1 MSIKVYRNT
10 GFMGSA
16 VRLKLR
22 INGERIEKIKRQEIL
37 TIQIPRE
44 QVTFGIKLFLEKKNE
59 IIVKNGDVIDIEYK
73 KYFHYYFW
81 TIMFLII
88 IVVPLLEGTFRW
100 GTAAALVLISFAIQ
114 YFYGTYDL
122 IVNGDRKT

>member
-16 VRLKLR
+16 ANLKLR
-22 INGERIEKIKRQEIL
+22 INGDRIEKIKPQEVL

-44 QVTFGIKLFLEKKNE
+44 QVTFGIKLFLEKKKE
-59 IIVKNGDVIDIEYK
+59 IIVKNGDEIDIVYK

-81 TIMFLII
+81 TIMSLIVI
-88 IVVPLLEGTFRW
+88 LVPLLEGAFRW
-100 GTAAALVLISFAIQ
+100 GTAATLVLISFAIQ
-114 YFYGTYDL
+114 YVYGTYDL
-122 IVNGDRKT
+122 FVNGEQKT